1 MSLGYTPYSKSLFA
15 FIAARAHY
23 EQTNPT
29 KEHQMNSLL
38 AKLRTLA
45 AELNQSQRALLDV
58 RDVTSA
64 GHEPRA

>member
-1 MSLGYTPYSKSLFA
+1 MK
-15 FIAARAHY
+15 
-23 EQTNPT
+23 QTNPP

-58 RDVTSA
+58 RDVTRP